1 MWLWLMKMKVIYIVA
16 DLENDV
22 EESIGDSFVIVW
34 QLGISLTS
42 VFSQLFYRLELFD
55 HSLE

>member
-1 MWLWLMKMKVIYIVA
+1 MKMKVIYIVA

-22 EESIGDSFVIVW
+22 EESIGDSFAIVW

>member
-1 MWLWLMKMKVIYIVA
+1 MKMKVIYIVA

-22 EESIGDSFVIVW
+22 EETIGDSFVIVW

-55 HSLE
+55 HSME

>member
-1 MWLWLMKMKVIYIVA
+1 MKMKFFYMVA

-34 QLGISLTS
+34 QIGSLD
-42 VFSQLFYRLELFD
+42 RLESFD
-55 HSLE
+55 HSMD

>member
-1 MWLWLMKMKVIYIVA
+1 MKMKVIYMVA

-34 QLGISLTS
+34 QFGSSLTS
-42 VFSQLFYRLELFD
+42 VFSPLFCRLELFD
-55 HSLE
+55 HSME

>member
-22 EESIGDSFVIVW
+22 EESIGDSFAIVW